1 MKERRIAITGR
12 GVILPN
18 ANSVD
23 AMMDNLYNGRSS
35 IENVSGR
42 FEWLKDYRSQLG
54 SLFNGFV
61 FDHQKFGLDVRE
73 ARRYGPSAIYAV
85 EASHQAINESGFLN
99 QSDADETRERT
110 GVIVGHG
117 LCGIIEIEEQKER
130 QMQKGI
136 SRVSADISFK
146 SLPDS
151 SPGYIALIWG
161 LHGECYSLATACASG
176 ATAIRRGASAI
187 RNNEAD
193 VMVVGGTTEDAA
205 SLIYA
210 SFGQLGAMSKKN
222 SDASHASRPF
232 DRDRDGFVLG
242 EGAGIVVLE
251 ELEHAKKRGATIY
264 GELIGSGFS
273 SDAYK
278 VTAPRPDA
286 LYIAKSMGDAIK
298 MARISQEQVG
308 YINAHGTSTP
318 NNDGIESF
326 GIKQVF
332 GEHAYRIPVSSTK
345 SMIGH
350 TLSAAGAIEF
360 IVALETIRRGRIHPT
375 LNCDNP
381 DRDASYHDNWSE
393 EDRKSFQPCDLDYVC
408 EGTREAL
415 VDVAMSNS
423 FGFFGHNESL
433 VVRRYNGD

>member
-1 MKERRIAITGR
+1 MENRRIVITGR
-12 GVILPN
+12 GVLLPN
-18 ANSVD
+18 VNNVD
-23 AMMDNLYNGRSS
+23 VMMDNLYNGRSS
-35 IENVSGR
+35 IENVAER
-42 FEWLKDYRSQLG
+42 FQWLEGYRSQLG
-54 SLFNGFV
+54 SLFKGFI
-61 FDHQKFGLDVRE
+61 FDYKKFGLNIKE
-73 ARRYGPSAIYAV
+73 ARRYCPSAIYAV
-85 EASHQAINESGFLN
+85 EAAHQAINESGFLN
-99 QSDADETRERT
+99 SNSDEIRDRT

-117 LCGIIEIEEQKER
+117 LCGIIEIEAQKEI
-130 QMQKGI
+130 QMKRGI

-176 ATAIRRGASAI
+176 ATAIRKGASTI
-187 RNNEAD
+187 RHNEAD
-193 VMVVGGTTEDAA
+193 VMICGGTTEDSA

-210 SFGQLGAMSKKN
+210 SFGQLGAMSRRN
-222 SDASHASRPF
+222 NDASHASRPF

-251 ELEHAKKRGATIY
+251 ELEHAKARGATIY
-264 GELIGSGFS
+264 GELVGAGFS

-278 VTAPRPDA
+278 ITAPRPDA
-286 LYIAKSMGDAIK
+286 LYIARSMKDAIN
-298 MARISQEQVG
+298 MAGINPKQVS

-326 GIKQVF
+326 GIKKVF
-332 GEHAYRIPVSSTK
+332 GGHAFKIPISSTK

-360 IVALETIRRGRIHPT
+360 IVALETIKNGKIHPT
-375 LNCDNP
+375 LNCEHP
-381 DRDASYHDNWSE
+381 DTDVNYHTNWD
-393 EDRKSFQPCDLDYVC
+393 EDDKLTFQPCDLDYVPSVA
-408 EGTREAL
+408 REAM

-433 VVRRYNGD
+433 LVRRYYGD